1 MIISYK
7 CVNRECPLYDEP
19 IPDVRTLRAD
29 DGKGR
34 VCSSCGEKMRRRDDK
49 CLGRGSA
56 EERREPPFQTLSGK
70 RTAVRQHSA
79 EATRRHKGEPPGLAH
94 RCRTQAHLWRHL
106 VDSQVCR
113 PIRAERRS
121 GLERVLGS
129 RVILDKGRERPGFD
143 A

>member
-19 IPDVRTLRAD
+19 TPDVRTLRAD

-56 EERREPPFQTLSGK
+56 EERREPAVPDAK
-70 RTAVRQHSA
+70 RKAHGGSTAFR
-79 EATRRHKGEPPGLAH
+79 
-94 RCRTQAHLWRHL
+94 
-106 VDSQVCR
+106 
-113 PIRAERRS
+113 
-121 GLERVLGS
+121 GS
-129 RVILDKGRERPGFD
+129 YAP